1 MNSTVYSIY
10 LNFLQSK
17 LYKTKPT
24 LSSDEAM
31 VREGGTVKERQTA
44 KDELVNFA
52 QQTYNALMSEQPG
65 SSLWFMCRIDIGVMM
80 NPKTERFEYF
90 VNEVEQGNS
99 ICIFGMISNGE
110 YVTQRFGDETR
121 EVVLE
126 LLDEHFG
133 KM

>member
-1 MNSTVYSIY
+1 
-10 LNFLQSK
+10 
-17 LYKTKPT
+17 
-24 LSSDEAM
+24 M

-80 NPKTERFEYF
+80 NPKTKQFEYF
-90 VNEVEQGNS
+90 VNEVEQGNL

-121 EVVLE
+121 EVVLK